1 MSGLAPTISIP
12 AIERIDFSS
21 SEEAIRYAM
30 LLCIASRE
38 AAALIPSGNL
48 SSITRIRRSSR
59 QWIEKA
65 EQSLPGYTP
74 GEALETIVAYDF
86 IHRLAYNAAPIP
98 DLIDRH
104 VLRAFEAMLQG
115 DSTINKFTLFRR
127 ITFGLRRKSPLY
139 TGRPLKWQSHQLARW
154 HKEIKNNLNHQG
166 DINTP
171 NNQGDINNPN
181 NQSNKE
187 DIEKISILLESDLFP
202 FEGTNEAAFKQT
214 LFSAHRHLLD
224 QTKEILDQA
233 KEKSQ
238 GNSRLS
244 LLRSLEHLLFR
255 SIPYLPEP
263 EYLQYKTE
271 IESAIKEEIVKN
283 ITQI

>member
-74 GEALETIVAYDF
+74 GEALETIVAYDV

-127 ITFGLRRKSPLY
+127 ITFGIRRKSPLY

-154 HKEIKNNLNHQG
+154 HKEIKNSMK
-166 DINTP
+166 
-171 NNQGDINNPN
+171 NQRDINNPN

-202 FEGTNEAAFKQT
+202 FEGTNEVAFKQT
-214 LFSAHRHLLD
+214 LFSTHRHLLD
-224 QTKEILDQA
+224 QAKEILDQA

-255 SIPYLPEP
+255 SIPYLPES
-263 EYLQYKTE
+263 EYLQYKAE
-271 IESAIKEEIVKN
+271 IESAIKEEVIGEKN
-283 ITQI
+283 I

>member
-166 DINTP
+166 DIN
-171 NNQGDINNPN
+171 NPN

>member
-38 AAALIPSGNL
+38 AAAFIPSGNL

-115 DSTINKFTLFRR
+115 DDTINKFTLFRR

-154 HKEIKNNLNHQG
+154 HKEIKNNLNHQR

-171 NNQGDINNPN
+171 NNQT
-181 NQSNKE
+181 NKE

-202 FEGTNEAAFKQT
+202 FEGTNEAVFKQT
-214 LFSAHRHLLD
+214 LFSTHRHLLD
-224 QTKEILDQA
+224 QAKEILDQA

-271 IESAIKEEIVKN
+271 IESAIKEEVIGEKN
-283 ITQI
+283 R

>member
-12 AIERIDFSS
+12 AIERIDFSY

-38 AAALIPSGNL
+38 AATLIPSGNL

-115 DSTINKFTLFRR
+115 DAAINKFTLFRR
-127 ITFGLRRKSPLY
+127 ISFGLRSNSPLY

-154 HKEIKNNLNHQG
+154 HKEIKNN
-166 DINTP
+166 P
-171 NNQGDINNPN
+171 NNQRDINNPN

-187 DIEKISILLESDLFP
+187 DIEKISILLETDLFP
-202 FEGTNEAAFKQT
+202 FEGTNEVAFKQT
-214 LFSAHRHLLD
+214 LFSTHRHLLD
-224 QTKEILDQA
+224 QAKEILDQA

-238 GNSRLS
+238 GNSCLS

-271 IESAIKEEIVKN
+271 KESAIKEEVIGEKN
-283 ITQI
+283 R

>member
-115 DSTINKFTLFRR
+115 DATINKFTLFRR
-127 ITFGLRRKSPLY
+127 ITFGIRRKSPLY

-154 HKEIKNNLNHQG
+154 HKEIKNSMK
-166 DINTP
+166 
-171 NNQGDINNPN
+171 NQRDINNPN

-202 FEGTNEAAFKQT
+202 FEGTNEVAFKQT
-214 LFSAHRHLLD
+214 LFSTHRHLLD
-224 QTKEILDQA
+224 QAKEILDQA

-255 SIPYLPEP
+255 SIPYLPES
-263 EYLQYKTE
+263 EYLQYKAE
-271 IESAIKEEIVKN
+271 IESAIKEEVIGEKN
-283 ITQI
+283 I

>member
-59 QWIEKA
+59 QWIEKT

-166 DINTP
+166 DIN
-171 NNQGDINNPN
+171 NPN
-181 NQSNKE
+181 NQNNKE

-202 FEGTNEAAFKQT
+202 FEGTNEVAFKQT
-214 LFSAHRHLLD
+214 LFSTHRHLLESV
-224 QTKEILDQA
+224 KEIA
-233 KEKSQ
+233 REKGKEEKYIS
-238 GNSRLS
+238 GENKLT

-271 IESAIKEEIVKN
+271 IELAIKEEVIGEKN
-283 ITQI
+283 R

>member
-12 AIERIDFSS
+12 AIERIDFSY

-127 ITFGLRRKSPLY
+127 ITFGIRRKSPLY

-154 HKEIKNNLNHQG
+154 HKEIKNSLK
-166 DINTP
+166 
-171 NNQGDINNPN
+171 NQRDINNPN

-202 FEGTNEAAFKQT
+202 FEGTNDVAFKQT
-214 LFSAHRHLLD
+214 IFSTHRHLLD

>member
-115 DSTINKFTLFRR
+115 DDTINKFTLFRR

-154 HKEIKNNLNHQG
+154 HKEIKNNLNHQR

-171 NNQGDINNPN
+171 NNQT
-181 NQSNKE
+181 NKE

-202 FEGTNEAAFKQT
+202 FEGTNEAVFKQT
-214 LFSAHRHLLD
+214 LFSTHRHLLD
-224 QTKEILDQA
+224 QAKEILDQA

-271 IESAIKEEIVKN
+271 IESAIKEEVIGEKN
-283 ITQI
+283 R

>member
-238 GNSRLS
+238 GNSCLS

-255 SIPYLPEP
+255 SIPSLPES

-271 IESAIKEEIVKN
+271 IESAIKEEVIGEKN
-283 ITQI
+283 R

>member
-115 DSTINKFTLFRR
+115 DATINKFTLFRR
-127 ITFGLRRKSPLY
+127 ISFGLQRKSPLY

-154 HKEIKNNLNHQG
+154 HKEIKNNLKNQG
-166 DINTP
+166 DINT
-171 NNQGDINNPN
+171 PN

-187 DIEKISILLESDLFP
+187 DIEKISILLESDLLP
-202 FEGTNEAAFKQT
+202 FEGTNEVAFKQT
-214 LFSAHRHLLD
+214 LFSTHRHLLD

-263 EYLQYKTE
+263 EYLQYKTK
-271 IESAIKEEIVKN
+271 IESAIKEEVRWEKN
-283 ITQI
+283 I

>member
-21 SEEAIRYAM
+21 SEEAIRFAM

-38 AAALIPSGNL
+38 AATLIPSGNL
-48 SSITRIRRSSR
+48 SSITRIRRSSL

-115 DSTINKFTLFRR
+115 DATINKFTLFRR
-127 ITFGLRRKSPLY
+127 ITFGIRRKSPLY

-154 HKEIKNNLNHQG
+154 HKEIKNSMK
-166 DINTP
+166 
-171 NNQGDINNPN
+171 NQRDINNPN

-202 FEGTNEAAFKQT
+202 FEGTNEVAFKQT
-214 LFSAHRHLLD
+214 LFSTHRHLLD
-224 QTKEILDQA
+224 QAKEILDQA

-255 SIPYLPEP
+255 SIPYLPES
-263 EYLQYKTE
+263 EYLQYKAE
-271 IESAIKEEIVKN
+271 IESAIKEEVIGEKN
-283 ITQI
+283 I

>member
-48 SSITRIRRSSR
+48 SSITRIRRFSR

-115 DSTINKFTLFRR
+115 DATINKFTLFRR
-127 ITFGLRRKSPLY
+127 ISFGLQRKSPLY

-154 HKEIKNNLNHQG
+154 HKEIKNSLN
-166 DINTP
+166 NE
-171 NNQGDINNPN
+171 
-181 NQSNKE
+181 SNKE

-202 FEGTNEAAFKQT
+202 FEGTNEVAFKQT
-214 LFSAHRHLLD
+214 LFAAHRYLLD

-271 IESAIKEEIVKN
+271 IESAIKEEVIGEKN
-283 ITQI
+283 G

>member
-12 AIERIDFSS
+12 AIERIDFSY

-115 DSTINKFTLFRR
+115 DDTINKFTLFRR

-154 HKEIKNNLNHQG
+154 HKEIKNNLNHQR

-171 NNQGDINNPN
+171 NNQT
-181 NQSNKE
+181 NKE

-202 FEGTNEAAFKQT
+202 FEGTNEAVFKQT
-214 LFSAHRHLLD
+214 LFSTHRHLLD
-224 QTKEILDQA
+224 QAKEILDQT

-271 IESAIKEEIVKN
+271 IESAIKEEVRWEKN
-283 ITQI
+283 I

>member
-38 AAALIPSGNL
+38 AATLIPSGNL

-98 DLIDRH
+98 DQIDRH

-154 HKEIKNNLNHQG
+154 HKEIKNNLNNQR
-166 DINTP
+166 DINT
-171 NNQGDINNPN
+171 PN

-202 FEGTNEAAFKQT
+202 FEGTNETVFKQT
-214 LFSAHRHLLD
+214 LFSTHRHLLD
-224 QTKEILDQA
+224 QAKEILDQA

-255 SIPYLPEP
+255 SIPYLPES

-271 IESAIKEEIVKN
+271 IESAIKEEIIGEKN
-283 ITQI
+283 R

>member
-38 AAALIPSGNL
+38 AATLIPSGNL

-115 DSTINKFTLFRR
+115 DATINKFTLFRR

-154 HKEIKNNLNHQG
+154 HKEIKNSLKNQR
-166 DINTP
+166 DINT
-171 NNQGDINNPN
+171 PN

-187 DIEKISILLESDLFP
+187 DIEKISILLESDLLP
-202 FEGTNEAAFKQT
+202 FEGTNEAVFKQT
-214 LFSAHRHLLD
+214 LFSTHRHLLD
-224 QTKEILDQA
+224 QAKEILDQA

-255 SIPYLPEP
+255 SIPYLPES

-271 IESAIKEEIVKN
+271 IESAIKEEIIGEKN
-283 ITQI
+283 R

>member
-38 AAALIPSGNL
+38 AATLIPSGNL

-86 IHRLAYNAAPIP
+86 IHRLAYNATPIP

-115 DSTINKFTLFRR
+115 DPAINKFTLFRR
-127 ITFGLRRKSPLY
+127 ISFGLRRKSPLY

-166 DINTP
+166 DIN
-171 NNQGDINNPN
+171 NPN

-202 FEGTNEAAFKQT
+202 FEGTNEVAFKQT
-214 LFSAHRHLLD
+214 LFSTHRHLLD
-224 QTKEILDQA
+224 QAT
-233 KEKSQ
+233 EKSQ

-244 LLRSLEHLLFR
+244 LLRSLEHLLFH

-271 IESAIKEEIVKN
+271 IESAIKEEVIGEKN
-283 ITQI
+283 R

>member
-12 AIERIDFSS
+12 AIERIDFSY

-38 AAALIPSGNL
+38 AATLIPSGNL

-139 TGRPLKWQSHQLARW
+139 TGRPLKWQSHQLAKW
-154 HKEIKNNLNHQG
+154 HKEIKNNLN
-166 DINTP
+166 
-171 NNQGDINNPN
+171 NQRDINNPN

-202 FEGTNEAAFKQT
+202 FEGTNEAVFKQT
-214 LFSAHRHLLD
+214 LFSTHRHLLD
-224 QTKEILDQA
+224 QAKEILDQA

-244 LLRSLEHLLFR
+244 LLRSLEHLLFH

-271 IESAIKEEIVKN
+271 IESAIKEEVIGEKN
-283 ITQI
+283 R